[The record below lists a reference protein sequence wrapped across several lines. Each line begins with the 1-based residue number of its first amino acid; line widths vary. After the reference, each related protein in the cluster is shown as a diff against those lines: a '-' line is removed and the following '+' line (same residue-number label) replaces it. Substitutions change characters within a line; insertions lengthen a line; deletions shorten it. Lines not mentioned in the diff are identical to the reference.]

1 MNEIRK
7 NREEEIIIVH
17 AKCKMPV
24 VLVVEYIVFM
34 IAFVLMI
41 VFGILKNNSA
51 SGVALLLFG
60 IGGLC
65 IDVLSCL
72 SHIYSIKQNTC
83 TVTNKRIY
91 SVKALFFSKTSF
103 SYRLDVIDNVEIKND
118 LGLKK
123 LVIYFSQ
130 GKDAQPQKQNGN
142 IVNDTFT
149 LDCIDN
155 NDEVYNAI
163 SKMINDVKTDKD
175 LHTDIE
181 MAKVGAQEKQASAF
195 EKIAI
200 NLRNTPSDD
209 SHPQKVTAPDY
220 IAELKG
226 LKELLDSGVI
236 TQQEFDEKKEQLLKQ

>member
-24 VLVVEYIVFM
+24 VLVVEYIAFM
-34 IAFVLMI
+34 FVCVLAI
-41 VFGILKNNSA
+41 ILGGLKNDAAYGS
-51 SGVALLLFG
+51 ALLALG
-60 IGGLC
+60 IGWLC
-65 IDVLSCL
+65 ADIFLFLSR
-72 SHIYSIKQNTC
+72 IYSIKRNTC

-91 SVKALFFSKTSF
+91 GVKALFFSKTSF

-130 GKDAQPQKQNGN
+130 GKDAQPQKRNGN

-200 NLRNTPSDD
+200 NLSNTPSDD
-209 SHPQKVTAPDY
+209 SRHQKATTLDY

-236 TQQEFDEKKEQLLKQ
+236 TRQEFDEKKEQLLKQ